1 MLSRRKFLKVF
12 GFASLAFSFL
22 PTIFV
27 RRSFS
32 KSLEDIEAKFRV
44 RNWLYGSP
52 RRGCSTP
59 DLTFEYHGKRVEGLK
74 DFANIRIPPEF
85 VSQIPHEQYLS

>member
-32 KSLEDIEAKFRV
+32 EPLKDVGAKFGV
-44 RNWLYGSP
+44 RNWLYGFP

-59 DLTFEYHGKRVEGLK
+59 DLTFECHGKRVEGLT
-74 DFANIRIPPEF
+74 DFLNFRI
-85 VSQIPHEQYLS
+85 